1 VIVCELNPSILAT
14 GFLFVL
20 AAPGLGA
27 PWIDLGSFIKL
38 GSNFAGVR
46 PVAAP
51 LFVSVGNLAES
62 GVAAADRHRWSDE
75 SDKKFVLD
83 FEENIDSVDFPRL
96 RFDRMISSKSLML
109 GSSPRVASRSWMN
122 SLNICVWRSM
132 CMYSESPC
140 GTLLRKASMLKWYM
154 RPDLRD
160 SPEAGWRYLR

>member
-1 VIVCELNPSILAT
+1 VVTSSHTSRSQPASLSIADGRLCFRPGRAYSDVIVCELNPSILAT

-62 GVAAADRHRWSDE
+62 GVAAADRHR
-75 SDKKFVLD
+75 
-83 FEENIDSVDFPRL
+83 
-96 RFDRMISSKSLML
+96 
-109 GSSPRVASRSWMN
+109 
-122 SLNICVWRSM
+122 
-132 CMYSESPC
+132 
-140 GTLLRKASMLKWYM
+140 
-154 RPDLRD
+154 
-160 SPEAGWRYLR
+160 